1 VKHAGVCSP
10 ELRREESGTVIDCR
24 GVLMWRQL
32 SMIIYKVEAGR
43 RGHLMKVDAQFVSS
57 AGAAA
62 GCGGTDQRDTAVVRV
77 FEQT

>member
-1 VKHAGVCSP
+1 
-10 ELRREESGTVIDCR
+10 
-24 GVLMWRQL
+24 MWRQL
-32 SMIIYKVEAGR
+32 SMIIYEVEAGR

-62 GCGGTDQRDTAVVRV
+62 GGTDRDTAVVRV